1 MNSNL
6 TPKEKEFT
14 ILMVIVGV
22 VIILWYWWEKR
33 NAANAMTA
41 PAPETDF
48 SNWPMDTPAD
58 YAPQSLDGLTL
69 NIPNQMPSLLSDQYI
84 PLFGFIGM
92 AQGTY
97 FH

>member
-1 MNSNL
+1 MNTALS
-6 TPKEKEFT
+6 PKEKEFT
-14 ILMVIVGV
+14 ILMVIVGI

-33 NAANAMTA
+33 QAASAVTA
-41 PAPETDF
+41 PAPEADF
-48 SNWPMDTPAD
+48 ENWPMDQTPD
-58 YAPQSLDGLTL
+58 YTPPDVPSIYIGNQT
-69 NIPNQMPSLLSDQYI
+69 PNLLSQQYI

>member
-1 MNSNL
+1 MTPNL

-14 ILMVIVGV
+14 ILAVIVGIA
-22 VIILWYWWEKR
+22 IILWYWWEKR
-33 NAANAMTA
+33 QAVNAVTG
-41 PAPETDF
+41 PAPSQDF
-48 SNWPMDTPAD
+48 TNWPMEQTPD
-58 YAPQSLDGLTL
+58 YTPP
-69 NIPNQMPSLLSDQYI
+69 NIPDILIGNQTPNLLSQQYM

>member
-1 MNSNL
+1 MNTNL

-14 ILMVIVGV
+14 ILAVIVGIV
-22 VIILWYWWEKR
+22 LILWFWWEKR
-33 NAANAMTA
+33 QSANAVTT
-41 PAPETDF
+41 PAPEQDF
-48 SNWPMDTPAD
+48 GNWPMTDNLPD
-58 YAPQSLDGLTL
+58 YSPPQLTL
-69 NIPNQMPSLLSDQYI
+69 DIGNQTPNLLSQQYI